1 MVEMVSSRRAN
12 PLYRAAPPDG
22 AEKYEK
28 MKVHMPTPWL
38 LIIDDEPE
46 MAEELAELCEAS
58 GFSTVTAGNLEPA
71 LALLEKHRTIGAI
84 ASDLRMPGNDS
95 SDLMRTLVAAVARLD
110 RPCTLMVMTGHAGN
124 AEREHAASLGIHH
137 FFSKPLDT
145 DAFIATL
152 KRVAREPSGGAQA
165 AAGAS
170 R

>member
-28 MKVHMPTPWL
+28 MKVHMSTPWL

-95 SDLMRTLVAAVARLD
+95 SDLMRTLVARPPLHSDGHD
-110 RPCTLMVMTGHAGN
+110 RPCRQRRA
-124 AEREHAASLGIHH
+124 
-137 FFSKPLDT
+137 
-145 DAFIATL
+145 
-152 KRVAREPSGGAQA
+152 
-165 AAGAS
+165 
-170 R
+170 